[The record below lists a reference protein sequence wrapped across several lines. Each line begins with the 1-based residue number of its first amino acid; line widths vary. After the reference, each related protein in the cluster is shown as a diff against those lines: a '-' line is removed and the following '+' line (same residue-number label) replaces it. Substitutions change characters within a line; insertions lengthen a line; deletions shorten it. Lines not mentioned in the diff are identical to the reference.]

1 MTPESP
7 EETPYRLPGR
17 LNDFQRGLYRHL
29 IDWKRA
35 QITEEPGVF
44 LHRGRTI
51 PYDAILPDDRVA
63 ALPLI
68 YLPVV
73 DELRRYRGVNPFRLH
88 AHFNHMASSQ
98 AAAVNLFLALLL
110 HTRGNEVLASLRP
123 DFAALATDE
132 LDRGYCLEYW
142 GGNFAGDRAGSGP
155 LGDKSSLSGT
165 DADIAIA
172 YRNPAGTLCLWLIE
186 HKLTEA
192 EFTPCGGF
200 KSPGRRM
207 RPDCDCSRSFDEI
220 LESKDTCYHHA
231 VRQREYWSITG
242 RHAQLFSGHARR
254 AQCPFQGGLNRL
266 WRNQLLGLAIEEDE
280 SQPFKQSHFSVLKHP
295 DNPHLDRSLRAYGE
309 LIGDSPKFSVLTSA
323 DVLKAAE
330 ALHDN
335 ALTNWAQ
342 WYRALYKVPQS

>member
-7 EETPYRLPGR
+7 EETPYRLPAG

-35 QITEEPGVF
+35 HITEVPGVF
-44 LHRGRTI
+44 LHRGRRI

-68 YLPVV
+68 YPPVV
-73 DELRRYRGVNPFRLH
+73 DELRRHRSVNPFRLH
-88 AHFNHMASSQ
+88 THFNHMASSQ
-98 AAAVNLFLALLL
+98 AAAVNLFLPLLL
-110 HTRGNEVLASLRP
+110 HPRGSKVLVSLRP

-155 LGDKSSLSGT
+155 LGDKSSLGGT

-172 YRNPAGTLCLWLIE
+172 YRNPAGALCLWLIE

-200 KSPGRRM
+200 KSPGRRT
-207 RPDCDCSRSFDEI
+207 RPACDCSRPFVEI
-220 LESKDTCYHHA
+220 LDDKATCYHHA
-231 VRQREYWSITG
+231 VRQREYWNITERHRELFVG
-242 RHAQLFSGHARR
+242 HAQHV
-254 AQCPFQGGLNRL
+254 QCPFQGGLNQL
-266 WRNQLLGLAIEEDE
+266 WRNQLLGLAIEQDE
-280 SQPFKQSHFSVLKHP
+280 SQPFEQSHFSVLKHP
-295 DNPHLDRSLRAYGE
+295 DNPHLDPSLGAYRD

-323 DVLKAAE
+323 DVLRAAE
-330 ALHDN
+330 ALGDDL
-335 ALTNWAQ
+335 LTDWVR
-342 WYRALYKVPQS
+342 WYRALYRV